1 MKAVTVRIAVKTIE
15 PSPPASPPVHCRPR
29 YKCCATP
36 YQGLQP
42 ESTRLNVSWEAERRC
57 TREIGLG
64 TPQSIYH
71 LYSTIFTMSILLTGG
86 TGKTSTRLAKLL
98 DTANVPFLL
107 TSRRGPD
114 AASEYPIVEFDWTDE
129 TTWPK
134 LLDNGRIDAV
144 YMMEPQVAQPWVPMI
159 KFVDFAK
166 EKGVKRF
173 VLCAGTSAAVGK
185 DGMGKVWEHYI
196 KSGVEYCVLR
206 PSWFMG
212 QYFKPHVVLR
222 FDSAADEVVVTQ
234 RTCWSLALCTQS
246 ASCRRYS
253 PLAKTDVFHSSALKI
268 SRVSL
273 STLSQTRSRTTVT
286 IGFLDQRSS
295 RMMT

>member
-1 MKAVTVRIAVKTIE
+1 
-15 PSPPASPPVHCRPR
+15 
-29 YKCCATP
+29 
-36 YQGLQP
+36 
-42 ESTRLNVSWEAERRC
+42 
-57 TREIGLG
+57 
-64 TPQSIYH
+64 
-71 LYSTIFTMSILLTGG
+71 MSILLTGG

-206 PSWFMG
+206 PSWFMENLLEPGLVYTIG
-212 QYFKPHVVLR
+212 QLQKIFTACQDGRIPFISAEDIARVAFHALTDEKSHNCDYRVLGPEILTYDDIAAKLSIVLSRKIEHVKLDDAGRCQGLVQAGVSEYLAR
-222 FDSAADEVVVTQ
+222 FLTNLEVMAAADFEMGMNNVVE
-234 RTCWSLALCTQS
+234 
-246 ASCRRYS
+246 
-253 PLAKTDVFHSSALKI
+253 
-268 SRVSL
+268 
-273 STLSQTRSRTTVT
+273 TVT
-286 IGFLDQRSS
+286 GQPPKDFSTFAEENKAKWL
-295 RMMT
+295 